1 VSPDTETSDLGR
13 TERSPAWA
21 LTWKVALGWAIHLG
35 LVALLVLAV
44 YGTAAPLLDGL
55 DEALLRAAYRQ
66 YSERGAAVAEAIS
79 LLGQPYVAV
88 PTMTIGVAIT
98 FVYVSPRAALFIFLV
113 YFFAGA
119 DYLILN
125 QLIGRPRPHL
135 FEELPAPV
143 GFGTPSGH
151 STATMALFGSLAA
164 VVWRRFGRGGAWLG
178 VPLVTTFVLV
188 GATRVYLQVHR
199 PSDVLLAWLMT
210 GTWMWIVY
218 ALMFRPRARASASTG
233 GGSSPR
239 SPRAP

>member
-1 VSPDTETSDLGR
+1 MPENARETARESQTSDVGR
-13 TERSPAWA
+13 VERRPAWG
-21 LTWKVALGWAIHLG
+21 LTWRVLVAWAFHLG
-35 LVALLVLAV
+35 LVALLVLVV
-44 YGTAAPLLDGL
+44 YGTAAPLLDGF
-55 DEALLRAAYRQ
+55 DEWLLRAAYRH
-66 YSERGAAVAEAIS
+66 YSDANAAFAEGVS

-88 PTMTIGVAIT
+88 PIMLSGIAIV
-98 FVYVSPRAALFIFLV
+98 FVYVSPRAALFVFLV

-135 FEELPAPV
+135 FEALPTPT

-164 VVWRRFGRGGAWLG
+164 VVWRRLERRGLWL
-178 VPLVTTFVLV
+178 VIPLVLVFVAV
-188 GATRVYLQVHR
+188 GATRVFLQVHR

-218 ALMFRPRARASASTG
+218 ALMFRPRAKA
-233 GGSSPR
+233 
-239 SPRAP
+239 